1 MKTNKKISNKDLA
14 WLHAHKRSV
23 ERRDRTLKGTG
34 VFLYCFTFVL
44 ALNATYLSRALL
56 GLYGLGDGR
65 NEAQTMPLTKN
76 DLKKHVW
83 LCTALAK
90 GEPTEELQ
98 EKGFNY
104 FFTSYKGEPMAYKLV
119 MLR

>member
-1 MKTNKKISNKDLA
+1 MIGLPSKKP
-14 WLHAHKRSV
+14 RS
-23 ERRDRTLKGTG
+23 
-34 VFLYCFTFVL
+34 
-44 ALNATYLSRALL
+44 SRLMEIRS
-56 GLYGLGDGR
+56 GR
-65 NEAQTMPLTKN
+65 MPLTQN
-76 DLKKHVW
+76 DLKEHVW

-104 FFTSYKGEPMAYKLV
+104 FSQDAQGRLVAYKLV

>member
-1 MKTNKKISNKDLA
+1 MT
-14 WLHAHKRSV
+14 
-23 ERRDRTLKGTG
+23 TLT
-34 VFLYCFTFVL
+34 
-44 ALNATYLSRALL
+44 
-56 GLYGLGDGR
+56 
-65 NEAQTMPLTKN
+65 QN

>member
-65 NEAQTMPLTKN
+65 NEAQ
-76 DLKKHVW
+76 
-83 LCTALAK
+83 
-90 GEPTEELQ
+90 
-98 EKGFNY
+98 
-104 FFTSYKGEPMAYKLV
+104 
-119 MLR
+119 

>member
-1 MKTNKKISNKDLA
+1 MEI
-14 WLHAHKRSV
+14 RSG
-23 ERRDRTLKGTG
+23 K
-34 VFLYCFTFVL
+34 
-44 ALNATYLSRALL
+44 
-56 GLYGLGDGR
+56 
-65 NEAQTMPLTKN
+65 MPLTQK

-104 FFTSYKGEPMAYKLV
+104 FFTSCAGEPMAYKLV